1 MSRYATLDRAVRPE
15 HVMSDKTNPAKT
27 SEDTVEL
34 PRLGS
39 TYDDGMP
46 QLSRCEID
54 PEMYRVF
61 AYAVLGWHR
70 RLPKAG
76 GDMCRCG
83 KTWLSCEYVDLAD
96 KLLWTGVGAWTTD
109 SAAS

>member
-1 MSRYATLDRAVRPE
+1 MLERSKTEHDQLDKSTTETHERSGE
-15 HVMSDKTNPAKT
+15 
-27 SEDTVEL
+27 ETVEIPL
-34 PRLGS
+34 PEGV
-39 TYDDGMP
+39 P

-83 KTWLSCEYVDLAD
+83 SPWLSCQYVDLAD
-96 KLLWTGVGAWTTD
+96 KLLWTGSAAWTTT
-109 SAAS
+109 